1 MAHKKGVG
9 SSKNGRDSE
18 SKRLGVKKFGGEQ
31 VLAGNIIVRQNSTPA
46 TMLVS
51 VKMTHCLLSSMV
63 KFNSNPTEETENK
76 LAFTLYKIK
85 TIKKA
90 GCSQSAFFYDSV
102 VLYELFFSNMRFV
115 FWLFFFFMQ
124 YFV

>member
-1 MAHKKGVG
+1 MAHKKALG
-9 SSKNGRDSE
+9 SSKNGTATAE
-18 SKRLGVKKFGGEQ
+18 GKRLGVKKFGRVNRFLPAILLFVKEA
-31 VLAGNIIVRQNSTPA
+31 LNSTPA

-85 TIKKA
+85 NNKKS
-90 GCSQSAFFYDSV
+90 GLFSVRFFI
-102 VLYELFFSNMRFV
+102 
-115 FWLFFFFMQ
+115 
-124 YFV
+124 

>member
-18 SKRLGVKKFGGEQ
+18 SKRLGVKNSAVNRFLPAILLFVKEA
-31 VLAGNIIVRQNSTPA
+31 LNSTPA

-85 TIKKA
+85 TIKKS
-90 GCSQSAFFYDSV
+90 GLFSVRFF
-102 VLYELFFSNMRFV
+102 L
-115 FWLFFFFMQ
+115 
-124 YFV
+124 